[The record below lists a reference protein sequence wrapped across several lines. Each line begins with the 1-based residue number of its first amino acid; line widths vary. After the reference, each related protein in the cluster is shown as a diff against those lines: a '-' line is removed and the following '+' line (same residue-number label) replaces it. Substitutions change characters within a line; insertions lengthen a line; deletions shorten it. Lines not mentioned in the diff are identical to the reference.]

1 MTRLDFLPFLFLS
14 ACAACSSSTTDG
26 GTPGSAPDDVA
37 CASVV
42 TASSS
47 DQVQAALDGAPKGS
61 CVVLTGSSYGA
72 GTEYTVKDG
81 VTLTGGK
88 GLRPGVDRGIIVV
101 GGTVANLDVTNA
113 AGIGIAVK
121 SGGTLHDV
129 KVSGAKSAA
138 MTIVGKTTLE
148 EVVLEKSAIGILAK
162 GAIITMKG
170 GRVAENGT
178 TSLTSGAGIIV
189 ADGST
194 LDLDGVTIEKNDG
207 PGIVIDGAS
216 SRLVTKNV
224 KVLDNAA
231 QGIWVQGAEGTLDAP
246 AARIEQTE
254 VSRNK
259 LVGVGALESRGII
272 VVGGRIGET
281 RAAPTVTN
289 IAKTEDVGD
298 GLGIFKGGDV
308 RVTDANLEAN
318 ARAAG
323 IIDGSDRGIIVVG
336 GKVTAGPSNL
346 KVVVQNTSATVDI
359 GAELRSE
366 TPSPL
371 GVVAAKV
378 QIPSF

>member
-1 MTRLDFLPFLFLS
+1 MLRRLLWLSSLPIL
-14 ACAACSSSTTDG
+14 AACSSSSDG
-26 GTPGSAPDDVA
+26 GSTGGAPDDVA
-37 CASVV
+37 CSSVV
-42 TASSS
+42 TAASE
-47 DQVQAALDGAPKGS
+47 DQVQSALDGAPKGS

-72 GTEYTVKDG
+72 GTEYTVKEG

-101 GGTVANLDVTNA
+101 GGSVANLDVTNG
-113 AGIGIAVK
+113 AGVGIAVK
-121 SGGTLHDV
+121 GGGAIHDV
-129 KVSGAKSAA
+129 KVSGAKGAA
-138 MTIVGKTTLE
+138 LTVTGVTTLE
-148 EVVLEKSAIGILAK
+148 DVVLEKSATGLLGKDAK
-162 GAIITMKG
+162 ITMKG

-189 ADGST
+189 TGGTT
-194 LDLDGVTIEKNDG
+194 LDLDGTVIEKNDG
-207 PGIVIDGAS
+207 PGLVVDGNAS
-216 SRLVTKNV
+216 KLVARNV

-231 QGIWVQGAEGTLDAP
+231 QGVWVQGAEGTLDAP
-246 AARIEQTE
+246 AALIEQSE

-259 LVGVGALESRGII
+259 LVGVGAFESRGII

-281 RAAPTVTN
+281 RSAPAVTN

-308 RVTDANLEAN
+308 RVTDAALEAN
-318 ARAAG
+318 TRAAG

-346 KVVVQNTSATVDI
+346 KIVVQNTTAQVDV
-359 GAELRSE
+359 GSDLRSE
-366 TPSPL
+366 TSEPL
-371 GVVAAKV
+371 GIVAAKL